1 MNLTLNSATKKVF
14 LDIVSTMD
22 LTRVMG
28 VFQQFILVAEAVS
41 IAKFAEIM
49 AVSEEEALRLAQN
62 KGELNTQ
69 GELVALLG
77 FSVVPT
83 NHTLLIEN
91 NKFYTWCAADTLIF
105 PAILG
110 INVIIYS
117 TDPINSERIRIEVK
131 KEFLTDIS
139 PPTAMISWVDEV
151 DQDDIRCSMC
161 NRVHF
166 FVSEETAAKW
176 QAHNQDV
183 RVFTVADY
191 FASGI

>member
-69 GELVALLG
+69 GE
-77 FSVVPT
+77 
-83 NHTLLIEN
+83 
-91 NKFYTWCAADTLIF
+91 
-105 PAILG
+105 
-110 INVIIYS
+110 
-117 TDPINSERIRIEVK
+117 
-131 KEFLTDIS
+131 
-139 PPTAMISWVDEV
+139 
-151 DQDDIRCSMC
+151 
-161 NRVHF
+161 
-166 FVSEETAAKW
+166 
-176 QAHNQDV
+176 
-183 RVFTVADY
+183 
-191 FASGI
+191 